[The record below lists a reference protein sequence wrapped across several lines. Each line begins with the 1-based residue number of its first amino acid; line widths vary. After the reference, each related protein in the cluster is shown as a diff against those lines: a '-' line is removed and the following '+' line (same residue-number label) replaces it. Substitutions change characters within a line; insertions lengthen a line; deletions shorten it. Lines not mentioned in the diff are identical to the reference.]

1 MVQTKTIEQASVSCD
16 FSWMLSLLCVLFN
29 SNVIVL
35 VLILLYFILLVF
47 LRSLIVGSFF
57 LMREKGV
64 EPDRRGAGEE
74 LGGLV

>member
-1 MVQTKTIEQASVSCD
+1 
-16 FSWMLSLLCVLFN
+16 
-29 SNVIVL
+29 VIVL